1 MIMSSN
7 PSILSHVS
15 LGTNQLDRALA
26 FYDKALGALGIGR
39 VVDMSQEHHAVAY
52 GRASPE
58 FWVQAPFNGKP
69 AEVANGVHIAFHAE
83 TPAQVDAFYKAAL
96 EAGGRKAGQIAHH
109 ANTTSEVPASFASVV
124 AEVHQLHDDINA
136 ILLGAR
142 R

>member
-1 MIMSSN
+1 MSSN

-52 GRASPE
+52 GRAYPE

-96 EAGGRKAGQIAHH
+96 EAGATDDGAPGPRPIYGQQYYGCFVRDPDGHKIEAM
-109 ANTTSEVPASFASVV
+109 A
-124 AEVHQLHDDINA
+124 
-136 ILLGAR
+136 
-142 R
+142 

>member
-1 MIMSSN
+1 MSSN

-52 GRASPE
+52 GRAYPE

-69 AEVANGVHIAFHAE
+69 AEVANGVHIAFYAE

-96 EAGGRKAGQIAHH
+96 EAGATDDGAPGPRPIYGKPYYGCF
-109 ANTTSEVPASFASVV
+109 E
-124 AEVHQLHDDINA
+124 HDPDGHKIEA
-136 ILLGAR
+136 MAWVEQPGA
-142 R
+142 

>member
-1 MIMSSN
+1 MSSN

-52 GRASPE
+52 GRAYPE

-69 AEVANGVHIAFHAE
+69 AAVANGVHIAFHAE

-96 EAGGRKAGQIAHH
+96 EAGATDDGAPGPRPIYGKPYYGC
-109 ANTTSEVPASFASVV
+109 F
-124 AEVHQLHDDINA
+124 VHDTDGHKIEAMAWVEQP
-136 ILLGAR
+136 GA
-142 R
+142 

>member
-1 MIMSSN
+1 MSSN

-52 GRASPE
+52 GRAYPE
-58 FWVQAPFNGKP
+58 FWVQAPFNGQP
-69 AEVANGVHIAFHAE
+69 AQVANGVHIAFYAE

-96 EAGGRKAGQIAHH
+96 EAGATDDGAPGPRPIYGKPYYGC
-109 ANTTSEVPASFASVV
+109 VV
-124 AEVHQLHDDINA
+124 RDPDGHKIEAMAWVEQP
-136 ILLGAR
+136 GA
-142 R
+142 

>member
-1 MIMSSN
+1 MSSN

-52 GRASPE
+52 GRAYPE

-69 AEVANGVHIAFHAE
+69 AEVANGVHIAFYAE

-96 EAGGRKAGQIAHH
+96 EAGA
-109 ANTTSEVPASFASVV
+109 T
-124 AEVHQLHDDINA
+124 DD
-136 ILLGAR
+136 GAPGPR
-142 R
+142 PIYGKQYYGCFVRDPGGHKIEAMAWVEQPGA

>member
-1 MIMSSN
+1 MPSN

-52 GRASPE
+52 GRAYPE

-96 EAGGRKAGQIAHH
+96 EAGATDDGAPGPRPIYGKPYYGCFVH
-109 ANTTSEVPASFASVV
+109 VPDGHKIEAMAWV
-124 AEVHQLHDDINA
+124 EQP
-136 ILLGAR
+136 GA
-142 R
+142 

>member
-1 MIMSSN
+1 MSSN

-52 GRASPE
+52 GRAYPE

-69 AEVANGVHIAFHAE
+69 AEVANGVHIAFYAE

-96 EAGGRKAGQIAHH
+96 EAGATDDGAPGPREPGQA
-109 ANTTSEVPASFASVV
+109 
-124 AEVHQLHDDINA
+124 
-136 ILLGAR
+136 
-142 R
+142 

>member
-1 MIMSSN
+1 MSSN

-52 GRASPE
+52 GRAYPE

-69 AEVANGVHIAFHAE
+69 AEVANGVHIAFLAE
-83 TPAQVDAFYKAAL
+83 NNAQVDA
-96 EAGGRKAGQIAHH
+96 GSRCHRRRRPG
-109 ANTTSEVPASFASVV
+109 PAPHLRQAV
-124 AEVHQLHDDINA
+124 LR
-136 ILLGAR
+136 LLR
-142 R
+142 P

>member
-1 MIMSSN
+1 MSSN

-52 GRASPE
+52 GRAYPE
-58 FWVQAPFNGKP
+58 FWVQAPFNGQP
-69 AEVANGVHIAFHAE
+69 AEVANGVHIAFYAE

-96 EAGGRKAGQIAHH
+96 EGGATDDGAPGPRPIYGQ
-109 ANTTSEVPASFASVV
+109 PYYGCF
-124 AEVHQLHDDINA
+124 VHDPDGHKIEAMAWVEQP
-136 ILLGAR
+136 GA
-142 R
+142 